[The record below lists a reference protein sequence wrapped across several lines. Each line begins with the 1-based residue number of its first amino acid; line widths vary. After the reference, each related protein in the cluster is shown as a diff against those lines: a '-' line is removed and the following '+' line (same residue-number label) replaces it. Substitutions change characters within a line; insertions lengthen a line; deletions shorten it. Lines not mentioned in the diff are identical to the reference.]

1 MRNLRPLLWLLLPA
15 VLYGSPARAQPA
27 QETRLAPGE
36 YITEKG
42 WGTLTLRQGG
52 GGRLS
57 FVLEAIGGNMHSC
70 SLEGEIVAG
79 RATLETDEESGPC
92 RVSFKRPDEGGEG
105 GEGIEVAAENTEA
118 CRYFCGMRA
127 DFQGLYLVPPPGC
140 APAARETA
148 RTEFKRLYDKKAY
161 PQALAKLEPVFKGCA
176 RFLDWIEEGWIRNDL
191 AITLLKT
198 GDLAGCRRLLEP
210 LAAEA
215 ARPDKELVGEYPPS
229 DADSYLPVLRAT
241 RTNLKLCKAPGR

>member
-1 MRNLRPLLWLLLPA
+1 MTMKNLRPLLLLLLPA
-15 VLYGSPARAQPA
+15 LLSGSPAGAQPA
-27 QETRLAPGE
+27 PATRLEAGE

-57 FVLEAIGGNMHSC
+57 FVIEAVGANGHTC
-70 SLEGEIVAG
+70 GLEGEVVKG

-92 RVSFKRPDEGGEG
+92 RVSFTPRGG
-105 GEGIEVAAENTEA
+105 GIESVEVVAEDAEA

-127 DFQGLYLVPPPGC
+127 VFEGLYLKPPAGC

-161 PQALAKLEPVFKGCA
+161 PQALARLEPVLEGCA
-176 RFLDWIEEGWIRNDL
+176 RFVGWIEEGWIRNDL

-210 LAAEA
+210 LAADA
-215 ARPDKELVGEYPPS
+215 ARTEEELREEYPPS
-229 DADSYLPVLRAT
+229 DADSYLPVVKAA

>member
-15 VLYGSPARAQPA
+15 VLGLSPTRAQG
-27 QETRLAPGE
+27 QEVRLAPGE

-52 GGRLS
+52 GRLS
-57 FVLEAIGGNMHSC
+57 FVIEAVGANGHSC
-70 SLEGEIVAG
+70 SLEGEVVKG
-79 RATLETDEESGPC
+79 RATLETDEETGPC
-92 RVSFKRPDEGGEG
+92 RVSFKPLAEGAEGGK
-105 GEGIEVAAENTEA
+105 GIEVASEEGEA

-127 DFQGLYLVPPPGC
+127 DFQGFYLVPPPGC

-161 PQALAKLEPVFKGCA
+161 PQALAKLEPVLKSCA
-176 RFLDWIEEGWIRNDL
+176 RMVGWIEEGWIRNDL

-210 LAAEA
+210 LAADA
-215 ARPDKELVGEYPPS
+215 ARTDEELREEYPPS
-229 DADSYLPVLRAT
+229 DADNYLPVVKAA